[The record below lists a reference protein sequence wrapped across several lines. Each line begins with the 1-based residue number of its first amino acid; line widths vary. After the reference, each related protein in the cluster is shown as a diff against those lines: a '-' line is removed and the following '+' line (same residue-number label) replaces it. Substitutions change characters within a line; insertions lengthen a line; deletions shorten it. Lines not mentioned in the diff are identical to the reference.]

1 VAAPMNKRTVTI
13 SAAAVVAFA
22 FLVAMVVTGALP
34 QQKQFVKFEA
44 KGVMQLAPEQINK
57 VAIRSGERSGV
68 FVRTGDGWTSEAGKP
83 LDEAAAKH
91 LSMAVQFMNTSG
103 PVRVLEP
110 DEFKGAEA
118 KQFGLDQ
125 PRLSI
130 VLFEGDRPVLGAH
143 FGGRNPD
150 GMLEYVM
157 VEGRRE
163 LFLLS
168 RFVGEEWDMAAK
180 AALAR

>member
-1 VAAPMNKRTVTI
+1 MNKRTVTI

-130 VLFEGDRPVLGAH
+130 VLFEGDRRLDKAH
-143 FGGRNPD
+143 DPTQSPSRAGRT
-150 GMLEYVM
+150 
-157 VEGRRE
+157 GRTCRT
-163 LFLLS
+163 
-168 RFVGEEWDMAAK
+168 R
-180 AALAR
+180 ARCARHAVS

>member
-1 VAAPMNKRTVTI
+1 MNKRNLTI
-13 SAAAVVAFA
+13 ATAAVVAFG
-22 FLVAMVVTGALP
+22 FLVVMVVTGALP

-44 KGVMQLAPEQINK
+44 KGVMQVAPEQVNK
-57 VAIRSGERSGV
+57 VAIRAGERTGA
-68 FVRTGDGWTSEAGKP
+68 FVRTADGWASEAGKP
-83 LDEAAAKH
+83 LDAGVAKH

-110 DEFKGAEA
+110 SEYKGTDA

-130 VLFEGDRPVLGAH
+130 VLFEGERPVLGAH

-163 LFLLS
+163 LYLLS
-168 RFVGEEWDMAAK
+168 RFVGEEWDAA
-180 AALAR
+180 ATGALRK

>member
-1 VAAPMNKRTVTI
+1 
-13 SAAAVVAFA
+13 
-22 FLVAMVVTGALP
+22 
-34 QQKQFVKFEA
+34 
-44 KGVMQLAPEQINK
+44 
-57 VAIRSGERSGV
+57 V

-150 GMLEYVM
+150 GMLEYMM

>member
-1 VAAPMNKRTVTI
+1 MNKRTVTI

-44 KGVMQLAPEQINK
+44 KGVMQLAPEQIDK

-110 DEFKGAEA
+110 DEFKLHGAN
-118 KQFGLDQ
+118 GL
-125 PRLSI
+125 
-130 VLFEGDRPVLGAH
+130 
-143 FGGRNPD
+143 
-150 GMLEYVM
+150 
-157 VEGRRE
+157 
-163 LFLLS
+163 
-168 RFVGEEWDMAAK
+168 K
-180 AALAR
+180 AIDLQASWSF